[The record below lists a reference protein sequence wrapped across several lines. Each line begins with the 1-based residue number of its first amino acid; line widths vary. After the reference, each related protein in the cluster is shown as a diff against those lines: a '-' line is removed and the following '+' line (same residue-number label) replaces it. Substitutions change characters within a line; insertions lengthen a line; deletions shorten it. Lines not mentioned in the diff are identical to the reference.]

1 MIVKCGLSVAGGRHL
16 GEGALGWSWRVGWFF
31 FIEFRVLEQQNDG
44 SYLRLRKTAVV
55 ADRKVGEGVRLE
67 AETQVIGP
75 GTRGLLILSWWG
87 R

>member
-1 MIVKCGLSVAGGRHL
+1 M
-16 GEGALGWSWRVGWFF
+16 
-31 FIEFRVLEQQNDG
+31 EQQNDG

-75 GTRGLLILSWWG
+75 GTRGLLIHSWRG